1 MAQRVNIQYSINLD
15 DLPTEVDRI
24 FRVARQQL
32 LEITLPQEDP
42 AGLLDSATLKGIAQ
56 ARRKLA
62 SLDHVLN
69 DLSGII
75 SSYVEYEIAQ
85 LNQRE
90 KPTGQT
96 NAEDSPSV
104 P

>member
-1 MAQRVNIQYSINLD
+1 MTQRVNIQYSINLD

-32 LEITLPQEDP
+32 LEITL
-42 AGLLDSATLKGIAQ
+42 LDSAALKSIAQ
-56 ARRKLA
+56 TRRELA
-62 SLDHVLN
+62 SLDHILN

-90 KPTGQT
+90 KTTGQT

>member
-1 MAQRVNIQYSINLD
+1 MTQRVNIQYSINLD

-24 FRVARQQL
+24 FRVATQQL
-32 LEITLPQEDP
+32 SEITLPQEDP
-42 AGLLDSATLKGIAQ
+42 TGLLDAAALKSIAQ
-56 ARRKLA
+56 TRRELA
-62 SLDHVLN
+62 SLDHILN

-90 KPTGQT
+90 KTTGQT